1 MARESRETGRGE
13 VVRVTLVSHLALPRG
28 NVVVARPFR
37 RWRGSLDERGATTS
51 EPLTQGSRAGGE
63 LAVGSAQLIPAARC
77 SCIWLSSL

>member
-1 MARESRETGRGE
+1 MRCEKETHETGHGGDGI
-13 VVRVTLVSHLALPRG
+13 S
-28 NVVVARPFR
+28 RPPVPPLGG
-37 RWRGSLDERGATTS
+37 GSLDEPAALTS